1 MTKKLSL
8 LVGML
13 ALAALAF
20 ASTKTYNVSFTHSAK
35 AGSQQLTAG
44 EYKLKIDGANAIF
57 TDVRTSKSVSVPVK
71 VETGAKK
78 FTVTSVD
85 SSEDGAAQ
93 RINSIQ
99 LGGST
104 TKLEFTY

>member
-13 ALAALAF
+13 ALAAVAF
-20 ASTKTYNVSFTHSAK
+20 ASAKTYNVSFSHPAK
-35 AGSQQLTAG
+35 AGGQQLTAG
-44 EYKLKIDGANAIF
+44 EYKQKIDGANAVF
-57 TDVRTSKSVSVPVK
+57 TDVKTSKSVSVPVK

-78 FTVTSVD
+78 FSVTSVD
-85 SSEDGAAQ
+85 SSEEGSAE